1 MSFNKS
7 RKETMM
13 RPGGELE
20 VVEEVEEE
28 EEELGRKERDG
39 GGGAG
44 LF

>member
-20 VVEEVEEE
+20 VVEEEVEEE
-28 EEELGRKERDG
+28 EEEEEKDEEESGRED
-39 GGGAG
+39 
-44 LF
+44 

>member
-20 VVEEVEEE
+20 VVQEEVEEE
-28 EEELGRKERDG
+28 EEEEEEGKE
-39 GGGAG
+39 AAEH
-44 LF
+44 LL

>member
-20 VVEEVEEE
+20 VVEEEEE
-28 EEELGRKERDG
+28 EEEEEED
-39 GGGAG
+39 ANDNDDNDC
-44 LF
+44 